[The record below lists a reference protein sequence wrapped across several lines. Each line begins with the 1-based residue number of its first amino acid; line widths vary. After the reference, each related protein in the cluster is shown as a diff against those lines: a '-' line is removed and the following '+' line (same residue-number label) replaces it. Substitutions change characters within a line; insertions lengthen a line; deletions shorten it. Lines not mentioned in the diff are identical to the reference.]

1 MGNFTNSRIIKQQA
15 RIVYLCQLLVVR
27 EDNLAKR
34 KQQNFY
40 ATRAE
45 RIAAQSSISALSAE
59 VDVIDAQYREAMFNL
74 MVSGISNAMYQH
86 FVDQLEGPCLVWN
99 Q

>member
-1 MGNFTNSRIIKQQA
+1 MSQFTNNLIIKMQA
-15 RIVYLCQLLVVR
+15 KAVYLCQLLAVR
-27 EDNLAKR
+27 QDDLAKR
-34 KQQNFY
+34 KKQNFY

-45 RIAAQSSISALSAE
+45 RIAAQTSVSALSAE

-74 MVSGISNAMYQH
+74 MVSGISNAGYQH